1 MTEPTVI
8 ANNDREVQEIIKQ
21 VDEIA
26 EELYSKVP
34 VPFVSRKVHVFRAGG
49 GRVCT
54 AVSKTMARRISNA
67 LNQYIPG
74 DRGY

>member
-8 ANNDREVQEIIKQ
+8 ANNDREVQEILEQ
-21 VDEIA
+21 VNEIA
-26 EELYSKVP
+26 HEFA
-34 VPFVSRKVHVFRAGG
+34 FVSRKMHVFRAGG

>member
-1 MTEPTVI
+1 MTEPTAT
-8 ANNDREVQEIIKQ
+8 ANNDREVQEILKQ
-21 VDEIA
+21 VEEIA
-26 EELYSKVP
+26 HELS
-34 VPFVSRKVHVFRAGG
+34 FVSRKVHVFRAGG